1 MSCIVATGNAQFSCQ
16 SNVLLDAN
24 IILPELQYCHSNVEP
39 GHLEVILGQ

>member
-1 MSCIVATGNAQFSCQ
+1 MSCNVATGNAQVSRQ

-24 IILPELQYCHSNVEP
+24 IIMPELQYGLSSVEP